1 MSLAIAGMGWV
12 TPLGTGVDSVWE
24 RLLQGEEASATT
36 ISDRCVDRVY
46 SVFRVPELA
55 LKGISHP
62 RLRRASAI
70 SRFAAVAGLHALQ
83 SAGIKLESQNAER
96 IALIF
101 AISNGG
107 VTYTKRFYHEIVGT
121 GAQAASPLLFPE
133 TVFNAPASHLAA
145 ILGVTGA
152 TYTLVGDGAVGL
164 AAITMAE
171 ELMANEAL
179 DYCLV
184 VGTEEIDWLLC
195 DAYRRW
201 RLLRMAPPIEPFS
214 KQNRGMILSE
224 GAGAIVLA
232 RRGGFVTIERAHPGG
247 HFRRRGEAEKILSRI
262 LFDLRQEEIDFIIS
276 SANGTF
282 VDQAESEAL
291 QEVVPNALVYTG
303 KPALG
308 ESVGGSGLWQIILAV
323 QALRSKEIPPVLH
336 ADHSVQLRLSLSRTS
351 IPSARRAIV
360 LSCGLNQQAAG
371 LRMAIQ

>member
-12 TPLGTGVDSVWE
+12 TPLGSSVDAVWE
-24 RLLQGEEASATT
+24 QLLAGKEASATT
-36 ISDRCVDRVY
+36 VSEEFADRFY
-46 SVFRVPELA
+46 NAFRVPESA

-70 SRFAAVAGLHALQ
+70 SRFAAAAALHALE
-83 SAGIKLESQNAER
+83 SAGLKLDSQTAER

-171 ELMANEAL
+171 EVMANEAL

-201 RLLRMAPPIEPFS
+201 RLLRLEPPIETFS
-214 KQNRGMILSE
+214 EQNRGMILSE
-224 GAGAIVLA
+224 GAGALVLA
-232 RRGGFVTIERAHPGG
+232 RDGFATIERTHPGG
-247 HFRRRGEAEKILSRI
+247 YFSKRAKAEKILK
-262 LFDLRQEEIDFIIS
+262 
-276 SANGTF
+276 G
-282 VDQAESEAL
+282 
-291 QEVVPNALVYTG
+291 
-303 KPALG
+303 
-308 ESVGGSGLWQIILAV
+308 
-323 QALRSKEIPPVLH
+323 
-336 ADHSVQLRLSLSRTS
+336 
-351 IPSARRAIV
+351 
-360 LSCGLNQQAAG
+360 
-371 LRMAIQ
+371 